1 MHELLLV
8 ATLLAAPMS
17 EIEWATRETAIAA
30 YATTSNHHDT
40 DRYIEV
46 MSGNAEYRDVRGVR
60 QLAPGD
66 MLFIPAT
73 MHHELRVGAVPL
85 ILRSAG
91 FTSRG
96 EPLPTCAGGP

>member
-40 DRYIEV
+40 DRWISV
-46 MSGNAEYRDVRGVR
+46 VDGSAEYTDARGVR
-60 QLAPGD
+60 QLTTGD
-66 MLFIPAT
+66 MLFIPAH
-73 MHHELRVGAVPL
+73 MHHALKVGDKGV
-85 ILRSAG
+85 ILRSTG
-91 FTSRG
+91 FTQRG